1 MYFLRIYGRV
11 LGLLKEERWL
21 AILLA
26 VANVVVAGMQFLE
39 PILFGRVVD
48 TLTGS
53 AGRSPDRLWE
63 DALNLLGIWAVVGAT
78 GIAANIVVSLQADRM
93 AHRRR
98 LRALQLYF
106 EHVLA
111 LSFAFHR
118 ETHSGRLLKIM
129 LTGVDHM
136 WGLWLSFF
144 REQIATF
151 VALFVMLPLAM
162 FMNWK
167 LALLLVALIG
177 FFGVVNVF
185 IVSRTHR
192 LQATVEDYHSEL
204 AGRAGDAFGNVHL
217 IQSFVRLS
225 AETQHIAEVMQRT
238 LQAQFPVLNW
248 WALMSVL
255 TRTAATTTV
264 IATFILGT
272 FLHLRGEATVGD
284 IVSFMG
290 FATVLIG
297 RMEQASGFV
306 SRVFF
311 ELPAIADF
319 FRVLDT
325 QSGVRDKPG
334 ARDIGTASGAV
345 SFEGVSFSYDGKRT
359 ALKDFTLDVAPGTTV
374 ALVGPTG
381 AGKSTTLSL
390 LHRMYDP
397 QSGTIRID
405 GVPHVDITVESLRRN
420 IGVVFQDNTMFFRTI
435 AENLRVGKP
444 DASQAELEAA
454 CKLAEAHD
462 FVERL
467 PRGYDTMIGE
477 RGATLSGGERQR
489 LSIARALL
497 KNPPILILDEA
508 TSALD
513 AVTEARIQQALSR
526 LMHGR
531 TTFVIAHRLST
542 IRDAAVIVVFER
554 GEVVEQGSFDELMA
568 RDGAFARLVRTQQAG
583 ITAAPAAVAEPGG

>member
-1 MYFLRIYGRV
+1 
-11 LGLLKEERWL
+11 
-21 AILLA
+21 
-26 VANVVVAGMQFLE
+26 
-39 PILFGRVVD
+39 
-48 TLTGS
+48 
-53 AGRSPDRLWE
+53 
-63 DALNLLGIWAVVGAT
+63 
-78 GIAANIVVSLQADRM
+78 
-93 AHRRR
+93 
-98 LRALQLYF
+98 
-106 EHVLA
+106 
-111 LSFAFHR
+111 
-118 ETHSGRLLKIM
+118 
-129 LTGVDHM
+129 
-136 WGLWLSFF
+136 
-144 REQIATF
+144 
-151 VALFVMLPLAM
+151 
-162 FMNWK
+162 
-167 LALLLVALIG
+167 
-177 FFGVVNVF
+177 
-185 IVSRTHR
+185 
-192 LQATVEDYHSEL
+192 
-204 AGRAGDAFGNVHL
+204 VHL

-284 IVSFMG
+284 SVSFMG